1 MAKTL
6 GPRRPRLL
14 VLALAAALFAAVFIL
29 RVEVHD
35 PQYGIGTLFLV
46 PLGVVAIEYGFV
58 AGLIAGAFTLML
70 AQVAT
75 VLTGDPVPL
84 ISYPTR
90 AVGYLLV
97 GGLTGWMGDRLRRTS
112 ARLREGARHF
122 ELSEDMFCTADF
134 DGHFL
139 HVNDAWERTLGW
151 TPQELTS
158 KPFLQFVHP
167 DDRANTAAEAAHIAD
182 GNSTANFINRYRA
195 KDGSYRWLE
204 WNTRADLDLCLMFA
218 VARDVTERRRAEAS
232 EREARERFQ
241 RIFDDSFA
249 GIALL
254 GLDGRILEANRPLA
268 AFLGAKPEELVGR
281 HTLTEFAEDS
291 EMERIQGGVDQLF
304 AGESDTYRA
313 ELQVRRADGKMVW
326 VDLTVSLI
334 RDEEGKPQY
343 RLAQLLDVQA
353 RKEAERDLQRL
364 ADHDPLS
371 GVYNRRRFEAELEA
385 ELAHESQHA
394 RSSAVLL
401 FDVDNFKQI
410 NDTLGHAAGDA
421 VIVRLAETLR
431 NAVRTGDPVGR
442 LGGDEFSILLRR
454 VDIAG
459 AERIATKIRERARV
473 ALAQAIDKPTPIS
486 LSVGVAMIDGASGA
500 SVDEVL
506 GRADASM
513 YEAKRLGGDRVVS
526 RVAPPRHDATGGRLL
541 TAD

>member
-1 MAKTL
+1 MAKTF
-6 GPRRPRLL
+6 GSTRPRLL
-14 VLALAAALFAAVFIL
+14 VLGLAAALFAAVFVL
-29 RVEVHD
+29 RVEVQD
-35 PQYGIGTLFLV
+35 PQYGVGTLFLV
-46 PLGVVAIEYGFV
+46 PVVVVAIEYGFV
-58 AGLIAGAFTLML
+58 AGLIAGAL
-70 AQVAT
+70 ALGLVQAAN
-75 VLTGDPVPL
+75 VLSGDPVPL
-84 ISYPTR
+84 VSYPTK

-97 GGLTGWMGDRLRRTS
+97 GGLTGWMGDRMRRNS

-122 ELSEDMFCTADF
+122 ELSGDMFCTADF

-151 TPQELTS
+151 NPEELTS
-158 KPFLQFVHP
+158 RPFLHFVHP
-167 DDRANTAAEAAHIAD
+167 DDRAHTAAEAEHIAD
-182 GNSTANFINRYRA
+182 GSSTASFINRYRA

-204 WNTRADLDLCLMFA
+204 WNSRADLDACLIFA
-218 VARDVTERRRAEAS
+218 VARDVTDRRRAEAS
-232 EREARERFQ
+232 EREARERIR

-249 GIALL
+249 GIALV
-254 GLDGRILEANRPLA
+254 GLDGKILEANRPLA
-268 AFLGAKPEELVGR
+268 AFLGAKPEDLVGKR
-281 HTLTEFAEDS
+281 TLTEFAEDT
-291 EMERIQGGVDQLF
+291 ELRRIQGGVDQVF
-304 AGESDTYRA
+304 TGESDTYRA

-334 RDEEGKPQY
+334 RDENGEPQY
-343 RLAQLLDVQA
+343 RLAQLLDVHA
-353 RKEAERDLQRL
+353 RKEAERKLRHQ

-401 FDVDNFKQI
+401 FDVDRFKEI

-442 LGGDEFSILLRR
+442 LGGDEFAILLRR

-459 AERIATKIRERARV
+459 AEKIATKIRERARV
-473 ALAQAIDKPTPIS
+473 ALAEAMNKPTPIS
-486 LSVGVAMIDGASGA
+486 LSVGVAMIDGASKA
-500 SVDEVL
+500 DADEIL

-526 RVAPPRHDATGGRLL
+526 RVAPPAQGNAGGRLI